1 MVKNNEKR
9 LLKNVDIENG
19 LEVTLSMLK
28 AYPMQYIGLIGLDG
42 KPKVKAF
49 EFKFEEN
56 GVLYFDTIR
65 NKETHLELLKN
76 PYVEICVAD
85 RETMEWIR
93 MSGKVKFVEDRKIK
107 EKLFESSEI
116 LRQYYGDAT
125 NDDVLPFCLEDV
137 IVQVSGSDLNNKVYT
152 YHL

>member
-1 MVKNNEKR
+1 MKES

-19 LEVTLSMLK
+19 LEVTLTILK

-56 GVLYFDTIR
+56 GVLYFDIIR
-65 NKETHLELLKN
+65 NKETHLEMLKN

-85 RETMEWIR
+85 RKTMEWIR
-93 MSGKVKFVEDRKIK
+93 ISGKVKFVENQRIK

-116 LRQYYGDAT
+116 LKR
-125 NDDVLPFCLEDV
+125 C
-137 IVQVSGSDLNNKVYT
+137 NK
-152 YHL
+152 